1 MVMVLRI
8 LIDGGAVTADKLG
21 FDQLVCDESVDAFD
35 CRVFR
40 PTVWTLF
47 AVFEPVLDARL
58 AE

>member
-8 LIDGGAVTADKLG
+8 LIDCGAVTADKLG
-21 FDQLVCDESVDAFD
+21 FNQLVCDESVDAFD

-40 PTVWTLF
+40 PTVRTLL
-47 AVFEPVLDARL
+47 AVFEPELDARL

>member
-8 LIDGGAVTADKLG
+8 LKDGGAVTADKLG
-21 FDQLVCDESVDAFD
+21 FNQLVCDESVDAFD
-35 CRVFR
+35 RRVFH
-40 PTVWTLF
+40 PTVRTLL